1 MTPTSD
7 PMAATAAEDAAEDDA
22 SFELVEVSAIGAARR
37 GAMAARLRK
46 HFVSGHLVF
55 DKRGYARKAHQR
67 LAIRSGPRW
76 AHYSVIRR
84 GPETVRL
91 PFA

>member
-1 MTPTSD
+1 MRPTAD
-7 PMAATAAEDAAEDDA
+7 PMAATAAEDAADDDA
-22 SFELVEVSAIGAARR
+22 SFELVEVCSLSTLRR
-37 GAMAARLRK
+37 SRVPAHLRR
-46 HFVSGHLVF
+46 HIASGHLVVIGIG
-55 DKRGYARKAHQR
+55 RPRKAHQR